1 MFRVLDF
8 GVWVI
13 GERGGAVCRLDV
25 CEIVRLVL
33 GGASGVWETKREG
46 CGVGWGS
53 VWGCW
58 RVG

>member
-1 MFRVLDF
+1 
-8 GVWVI
+8 
-13 GERGGAVCRLDV
+13 VCRLDV
-25 CEIVRLVL
+25 CEIVRLFL
-33 GGASGVWETKREG
+33 GRCVWGVGDEEGGVWG